1 MLDEY
6 FADPDGDAVFY
17 EVECAEP
24 AVSLAIGGGVLS
36 VSCPGFCVTTLTIRA
51 SDGSTPS
58 RVAQIHLRVQ
68 DHPSGICISSPVV
81 SDKLLVSC
89 SQAGDV
95 EVVIYSSTG
104 RKVHSG
110 KVHQSPFDPGAVT
123 VSGLSPGRYTVR
135 LKFGSSDR
143 KLNIVKI

>member
-1 MLDEY
+1 M
-6 FADPDGDAVFY
+6 
-17 EVECAEP
+17 
-24 AVSLAIGGGVLS
+24 LS
-36 VSCPGFCVTTLTIRA
+36 VSCPGFCVTTIVLTA
-51 SDGSTPS
+51 WDGFSAK
-58 RVAQIHLRVQ
+58 RVVQLHLRVQ

-123 VSGLSPGRYTVR
+123 VSGLSPGRYTVL